1 MSILSHFV
9 LLCALLLVITQSS
22 AIKEAPENEK
32 SSLEQGNDETS
43 SLSEQMPA
51 KDSTVVLREQ
61 NATASDLSATYC
73 SRFDNSCVDCLNSGN
88 CTMIRYTNKTTKLND
103 VEEIVLMFQCYD
115 ENASLKQIKEAF
127 KVEKVDFIL
136 ATKDCPKV
144 SPMQVNQENENKE
157 ATEAVVTPTAID
169 VNITTDQNTSS
180 SVSDN
185 TTTTTTNA
193 TTKTSTTSNTTVT
206 TPTTTVTTITSTTP
220 ANTTTMVTT
229 NSTTSYP
236 TSATNSTQP
245 PITSKDPPPPPSS
258 GGWSFWSFF
267 GGILLTLG
275 LSAIGFV
282 GFKYYKARSVQSG
295 GGLNYNRF

>member
-1 MSILSHFV
+1 M
-9 LLCALLLVITQSS
+9 TQSS

-32 SSLEQGNDETS
+32 SSLEQSNDETS

-61 NATASDLSATYC
+61 NATASDLSDTYC

-144 SPMQVNQENENKE
+144 SPMQAKQENENKE
-157 ATEAVVTPTAID
+157 ETEAVVTPTAID
-169 VNITTDQNTSS
+169 VNITTDQTTSTS
-180 SVSDN
+180 AADN
-185 TTTTTTNA
+185 TTTNA

-220 ANTTTMVTT
+220 VNTTTMVTT

-282 GFKYYKARSVQSG
+282 GFKYYKARSAQSG